1 MLTSIQWYSL
11 TGSVLFLLLV
21 LDAVRRQ
28 RLREAYALIWL
39 MISVGMLVMSLWTDI
54 LKLISELI
62 GIQYP
67 PATLFLLLTV
77 GILLLLFQYS
87 IVISLHNEKI
97 IRLAQ
102 EIALLKEQ
110 LRHAARNPVIRRRS
124 GGFIRRDGVA
134 RRGQLSDSPN
144 TFPGTAET

>member
-39 MISVGMLVMSLWTDI
+39 MISVGMIVLSLWTDI
-54 LKLISELI
+54 LKLLSELI

-110 LRHAARNPVIRRRS
+110 LRQTKKDRNEP
-124 GGFIRRDGVA
+124 
-134 RRGQLSDSPN
+134 
-144 TFPGTAET
+144 

>member
-1 MLTSIQWYSL
+1 MHEILTSIQWYSL

-39 MISVGMLVMSLWTDI
+39 MISVGMIVLSLWTDI

-110 LRHAARNPVIRRRS
+110 LRQTKKDRNEP
-124 GGFIRRDGVA
+124 
-134 RRGQLSDSPN
+134 
-144 TFPGTAET
+144 

>member
-1 MLTSIQWYSL
+1 MLTSIQWFSL
-11 TGSVLFLLLV
+11 VGSMLFLLIV

-39 MISVGMLVMSLWTDI
+39 MISIGMIVLSLWTDI
-54 LKLISELI
+54 LKLISNLI

-67 PATLFLLLTV
+67 PATLFLLLIV

-97 IRLAQ
+97 TRLAQ
-102 EIALLKEQ
+102 EIALLKEKQ
-110 LRHAARNPVIRRRS
+110 KP
-124 GGFIRRDGVA
+124 
-134 RRGQLSDSPN
+134 SDHK
-144 TFPGTAET
+144 

>member
-1 MLTSIQWYSL
+1 MLTQVQWFSL
-11 TGSVLFLLLV
+11 AGSLIFLLIV

-39 MISVGMLVMSLWTDI
+39 LTSAGMIILSLWTDS
-54 LKLISELI
+54 LKLISNLL

-67 PATLFLLLTV
+67 PATLFLLLII

-97 IRLAQ
+97 TKLTQ
-102 EIALLKEQ
+102 EIALLKE
-110 LRHAARNPVIRRRS
+110 S
-124 GGFIRRDGVA
+124 RD
-134 RRGQLSDSPN
+134 RRGRPAGSDDES
-144 TFPGTAET
+144 